1 MIAAYHPHGGGRH
14 MHVGGSTS
22 VSRNAP
28 PGAKV
33 GLIAPR
39 KTGRKKM
46 KEEKGK
52 TFT

>member
-1 MIAAYHPHGGGRH
+1 
-14 MHVGGSTS
+14 HVGGSTS

-39 KTGRKKM
+39 KTGRKKVRQAS
-46 KEEKGK
+46 G
-52 TFT
+52 